1 MIKMMKRVA
10 MCREWFEEI
19 KSEVAH
25 EDVYFYTME
34 GREFVEV
41 DVDYDKFVSVS
52 TAYGWM

>member
-1 MIKMMKRVA
+1 MMKMMKRVA

-19 KSEVAH
+19 KREVAH

-52 TAYGWM
+52 TTYGWM

>member
-1 MIKMMKRVA
+1 MKRVA

-19 KSEVAH
+19 KREVAH

-52 TAYGWM
+52 TTYGWM

>member
-25 EDVYFYTME
+25 EDVYFYEME

-41 DVDYDKFVSVS
+41 DVDYDKFVNVS

>member
-1 MIKMMKRVA
+1 MMKRVA

-19 KSEVAH
+19 KGEVAH
-25 EDVYFYTME
+25 EDVYFYTVE
-34 GREFVEV
+34 DRKFVEV